1 MEVKRKWCSESIKMQ
16 IVCSEVKVKMS
27 VKCPNCLMLKCKLK
41 GDRSIL
47 FSMFSSLAESSISI
61 DFYAFY
67 AESQGSVSK
76 DLCLAEFILVGGES
90 TLTMRT
96 EMRRILR
103 TKRKKIKKT
112 KKEIQILEQT

>member
-1 MEVKRKWCSESIKMQ
+1 M
-16 IVCSEVKVKMS
+16 
-27 VKCPNCLMLKCKLK
+27 
-41 GDRSIL
+41 
-47 FSMFSSLAESSISI
+47 
-61 DFYAFY
+61 
-67 AESQGSVSK
+67 
-76 DLCLAEFILVGGES
+76 AEFILVGGES